1 MSEDS
6 KQSDATEKP
15 ATRDGLSPIQVL
27 GSALAAAFGVQSSN
41 NRDRDFSRGKPLQF
55 ILAGIV
61 ITAIFVICII
71 AVVQWVVAGDT
82 A

>member
-15 ATRDGLSPIQVL
+15 ATRDGLSSIQVL
-27 GSALAAAFGVQSSN
+27 SSALAAAFGVQSSN

-55 ILAGIV
+55 ILAGII
-61 ITAIFVICII
+61 ITAIFVIGIV
-71 AVVQWVVAGDT
+71 AVVQWVVAGGT